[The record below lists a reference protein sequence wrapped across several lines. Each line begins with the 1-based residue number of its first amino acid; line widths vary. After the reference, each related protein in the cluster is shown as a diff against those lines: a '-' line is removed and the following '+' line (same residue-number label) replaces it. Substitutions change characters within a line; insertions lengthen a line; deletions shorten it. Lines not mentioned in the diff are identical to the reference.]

1 MIYKLSTGVQIYP
14 GSAFTHPDGRQFP
27 GNWYKYTDSEIA
39 KLGITITAAPVYKDQ
54 RFYELNGDAKD
65 LATLKAHY
73 IEVDKKG
80 CARLLQTT
88 DWYVT
93 RKSEKD
99 TAIPSNVTTHRNA
112 VRAAQVARE
121 GEINACSNV
130 ETLKT
135 LLDAPA
141 LVENSEG
148 KMVANSA
155 ALTQYPQP
163 L

>member
-1 MIYKLSTGVQIYP
+1 MIYRLSTGAQIYP

-39 KLGITITAAPVYKDQ
+39 GLGITTEADPVRPDS

-65 LATLKAHY
+65 LATLKTNY
-73 IEVDKKG
+73 IELDKG
-80 CARLLQTT
+80 ACAQLLRTT

-93 RKSEKD
+93 RKSEND
-99 TAIPSNVTTHRNA
+99 TAIPADVTTHRNA
-112 VRAAQVARE
+112 VRAAQVSRE
-121 GEINACSNV
+121 SEVNACADV
-130 ETLKT
+130 EALKT

-148 KMVANSA
+148 DFVANSA

>member
-39 KLGITITAAPVYKDQ
+39 GLGITTTADPVYKDR

-65 LATLKAHY
+65 LATLKTEY
-73 IEVDKKG
+73 IKVDKG
-80 CARLLQTT
+80 ACSRLLQTT

-93 RKSEKD
+93 RKAEND
-99 TAIPSNVTTHRNA
+99 TAIPSDVTTHRNA
-112 VRAAQVARE
+112 VRAAQVSRE
-121 GEINACSNV
+121 GEVNACANV
-130 ETLKT
+130 EALKT

-141 LVENSEG
+141 KVENSDG
-148 KMVANSA
+148 DLVANSA
-155 ALTQYPQP
+155 ALTQYPLP